1 MPKLLEVRDL
11 RVRFDGEAGPVRVV
25 RGVGFDL
32 ERGATLGIVGE
43 SGSGKSVTALSVMRL
58 LPKPA
63 GVIEGGSVLL
73 EGRDLAALTPAEMA
87 KVRGNRISMIFQ
99 EPMTALNPVHTV
111 RRQLAESYELHH
123 PEMSRAQ
130 VAEAS
135 LGMLRDVGI
144 PDPAKRLDEY
154 PHQLSGGMR
163 QRVMISIALACRPDV
178 LIADEPTTALDVTI
192 QAQILKLIKRLQREH
207 GMAVLFIT
215 HDLGVIAE
223 ICDEVAV
230 MYAGQVVERA
240 SAKELFASPKHPYT
254 RGLLASIPRLDSARK
269 SQLKTIEGM
278 VPDFSSLP
286 AGCAFSNRCDV
297 AIDAC
302 RSEPPALLPVGGARL
317 SRCPRWEALA

>member
-1 MPKLLEVRDL
+1 MPKLLEVKDL

-25 RGVGFDL
+25 RGVSFDL
-32 ERGATLGIVGE
+32 ERGQTLGIVGE

-73 EGRDLAALTPAEMA
+73 EGRDLSSLPAAEMS
-87 KVRGNRISMIFQ
+87 KIRGNRISMIFQ

-111 RRQLAESYELHH
+111 RRQIAESYELHH
-123 PEMSRAQ
+123 PEMSPAQ

-135 LGMLRDVGI
+135 LQMLRDVGI

-192 QAQILKLIKRLQREH
+192 QAQILKLIKRLQREY

-230 MYAGQVVERA
+230 MYAGQIVERA
-240 SAKELFASPKHPYT
+240 SAKDLYASPKHPYT
-254 RGLLASIPRLDSARK
+254 RGLLSSIPRLDSVRK
-269 SQLKTIEGM
+269 TQLKTIEGM
-278 VPDFSSLP
+278 VPDFHKLP
-286 AGCAFSNRCDV
+286 VGCAFDNRCDLAV
-297 AIDAC
+297 DAC
-302 RSEPPALLPVGGARL
+302 RAEAPPLAPAGSRRL
-317 SRCPRWEALA
+317 SRCVRWKDLA

>member
-25 RGVGFDL
+25 RGVSFDL

-63 GVIEGGSVLL
+63 GVIESGSVFL
-73 EGRDLAALTPAEMA
+73 EGRDLAALTPAEMS

-123 PEMSRAQ
+123 PEMNAAQ

-135 LGMLRDVGI
+135 LQMLKDVGI
-144 PDPAKRLDEY
+144 PDPSKRLDEY

-240 SAKELFASPKHPYT
+240 TAKELFASPRHPYT
-254 RGLLASIPRLDSARK
+254 SGLLASIPRLDSVRK
-269 SQLKTIEGM
+269 TLLKTIEGM

-286 AGCAFSNRCDV
+286 RGCAFSNRCEMAV
-297 AIDAC
+297 DAC
-302 RSEPPALLPVGGARL
+302 AEPPMLAPAGGERL
-317 SRCPRWEALA
+317 SRCPRWEDMK

>member
-1 MPKLLEVRDL
+1 MSKLLEVRDL
-11 RVRFDGEAGPVRVV
+11 RVRFDGEGGPVRVV
-25 RGVGFDL
+25 RGVSFDL

-63 GVIEGGSVLL
+63 GVIESGSVFL
-73 EGRDLAALTPAEMA
+73 EGRDLASLAPAEMA

-123 PEMSRAQ
+123 PEMSPAQ

-135 LGMLRDVGI
+135 LQMLRDVGI
-144 PDPAKRLDEY
+144 PDPSKRLDEY

-240 SAKELFASPKHPYT
+240 TAKELFAAPKHPYT
-254 RGLLASIPRLDSARK
+254 RGLLASIPRLDSVRK

-286 AGCAFSNRCDV
+286 AGCAFSNRCDIAV
-297 AIDAC
+297 EAC
-302 RSEPPALLPVGGARL
+302 RTEPPMLAPAAGGRL
-317 SRCPRWEALA
+317 TRCPRWGELR